1 MTEKINR
8 YKLSEITTIRVRKKN
23 SGKTLEI
30 KDELLGVDDVPGM
43 GRENILYDI
52 RKFQELL
59 EKIQKDESI
68 EIELDFK
75 EDAKTQ

>member
-8 YKLSEITTIRVRKKN
+8 YKLSEITTIRVRKKD

-30 KDELLGVDDVPGM
+30 KNELIGVDDVPGM
-43 GRENILYDI
+43 GRGNILYDI
-52 RKFQELL
+52 REFQKLL
-59 EKIQKDESI
+59 EKIQKDETI

-75 EDAKTQ
+75 EDAETR